1 MAPVGPFMR
10 PFLPSFTLVACAFT
24 TPSVWAAPVSVQVA
38 DAAGRALA
46 EAVVLLEPLSGKA
59 PVKPMPEA
67 QIAQDKRQFAP
78 RVTLITVGTAVNFP
92 NFDTVRHHVYS
103 FSKARTFEIKLYAG
117 VPAQPVVF
125 DKPGI
130 AVLGCNI
137 HDRMAAWVV
146 VADTPWHAMSGADG
160 VARIAD
166 APPGAY
172 QLSVWHAGL
181 AASSAPVTRRVQ
193 LGSSELREAVQ
204 LAVEAAP

>member
-1 MAPVGPFMR
+1 MPVGPFML
-10 PFLPSFTLVACAFT
+10 PFLSALILVASAST
-24 TPSVWAAPVSVQVA
+24 TSSVWAAPVSVQIA
-38 DAAGRALA
+38 DAAGRALSD
-46 EAVVLLEPLSGKA
+46 AVVLLEPVPGKVPA
-59 PVKPMPEA
+59 KPMPQA
-67 QIAQDKRQFAP
+67 QIAQEKRQFAP

-103 FSKARTFEIKLYAG
+103 FSKAKTFEIKLYAG
-117 VPAQPVVF
+117 VPSQPVVF

-160 VARIAD
+160 LARIAD

-181 AASSAPVTRRVQ
+181 AANSPPVTRKVQ
-193 LGSSELREAVQ
+193 LGAAELRESFQ
-204 LAVEAAP
+204 LAVEALP

>member
-1 MAPVGPFMR
+1 MR
-10 PFLPSFTLVACAFT
+10 PIPSALLHLTLAFT
-24 TPSVWAAPVSVQVA
+24 PLAAGAAPMSVQVA
-38 DAAGRALA
+38 DSTGRALP

-59 PVKPMPEA
+59 PVKPMAEV
-67 QIAQDKRQFAP
+67 QIAQEKRRFNP

-103 FSKARTFEIKLYAG
+103 FSKAKTFEIKLYAG
-117 VPAQPVVF
+117 VPSKPEVF

-146 VADTPWHAMSGADG
+146 VAETPWHAMSGVDG

-181 AASSAPVTRRVQ
+181 AANSPPVTRKVQ
-193 LGSSELREAVQ
+193 IGAAELRESFQ
-204 LAVEAAP
+204 LPVEALP

>member
-1 MAPVGPFMR
+1 MR
-10 PFLPSFTLVACAFT
+10 PIPSALLLLALAFT
-24 TPSVWAAPVSVQVA
+24 PLAVGAAPVSVQVA
-38 DAAGRALA
+38 DSAGRALP

-59 PVKPMPEA
+59 PVKPMAEV
-67 QIAQDKRQFAP
+67 QIAQEKRRFNP

-103 FSKARTFEIKLYAG
+103 FSKAKTFEIKLYAG
-117 VPAQPVVF
+117 VPSKPEVF

-146 VADTPWHAMSGADG
+146 VAETPWHAMSGADG
-160 VARIAD
+160 VARIAE

-181 AASSAPVTRRVQ
+181 AANSPPLTRKVQ
-193 LGSSELREAVQ
+193 IGAAELRESFE
-204 LAVEAAP
+204 LPVEALP

>member
-1 MAPVGPFMR
+1 MRLDLTLAALCLAAPPVLGAPV
-10 PFLPSFTLVACAFT
+10 T
-24 TPSVWAAPVSVQVA
+24 VQVS
-38 DAAGRALA
+38 DAAGRALP
-46 EAVVLLEPLSGKA
+46 EAVVLLEPVSGKVA
-59 PVKPMPEA
+59 VRPMPEV
-67 QIAQDKRQFAP
+67 QIAQEKRQFVP
-78 RVTLITVGTAVNFP
+78 RVTLITVGTPVSFP

-103 FSKARTFEIKLYAG
+103 FSKAKTFEIKLYAG
-117 VPAQPVVF
+117 VPGRPEVF

-160 VARIAD
+160 LARIAD

-181 AASSAPVTRRVQ
+181 AASSAPVTRKVQ
-193 LGSSELREAVQ
+193 LGGAELREAFQ
-204 LAVEAAP
+204 IGVEAAP

>member
-1 MAPVGPFMR
+1 MR
-10 PFLPSFTLVACAFT
+10 PDLTLTALCL
-24 TPSVWAAPVSVQVA
+24 AAPPVLGSPVTVQVS
-38 DAAGRALA
+38 DAAGRALP
-46 EAVVLLEPLSGKA
+46 EAVVLLEPVSGKVA
-59 PVKPMPEA
+59 VRPMPEV
-67 QIAQDKRQFAP
+67 QIAQEKRQFIP

-103 FSKARTFEIKLYAG
+103 FSKAKTFEIKLYAG
-117 VPAQPVVF
+117 VPSKPEVF

-160 VARIAD
+160 LARIAD

-181 AASSAPVTRRVQ
+181 AANSPPATRKVQIGSA
-193 LGSSELREAVQ
+193 ELRESFQ
-204 LAVEAAP
+204 IGVEAAP

>member
-1 MAPVGPFMR
+1 MPVGPFML
-10 PFLPSFTLVACAFT
+10 PFLSALILVASAFT
-24 TPSVWAAPVSVQVA
+24 PSSVWAAPVSVQIA
-38 DAAGRALA
+38 DAAGRALSD
-46 EAVVLLEPLSGKA
+46 AVVLLEPVPGKV
-59 PVKPMPEA
+59 PVKPMPQA
-67 QIAQDKRQFAP
+67 QIAQEKRQFAP

-103 FSKARTFEIKLYAG
+103 FSKAKTFEIKLYAG
-117 VPAQPVVF
+117 VPSQPVVF

-160 VARIAD
+160 LARIAD

-181 AASSAPVTRRVQ
+181 AANSPPVTRKVQ
-193 LGSSELREAVQ
+193 LGAAELRESFQ
-204 LAVEAAP
+204 LAVEALP